1 MAIRYK
7 GDILARLKE
16 KGYTTTKLRKEKI
29 FGERTMQEFRSNG
42 VIPYK
47 TLDRLCELLECNI
60 SDIIEYVP
68 NEDNADEQAQPN
80 NDL

>member
-7 GDILARLKE
+7 GDILGKLKE
-16 KGYTTTKLRKEKI
+16 KGYSTARLRRERV

-47 TLDRLCELLECNI
+47 SINRLCSLLECQPG
-60 SDIIEYVP
+60 DILEYVP
-68 NEDNADEQAQPN
+68 DESEQIEGE
-80 NDL
+80 